1 MGEQS
6 LERPSTPPGAVFLS
20 YASQDADAARRICGA
35 LRASGIEVWFDQ
47 SELRGGDAWDRRIR
61 QQIRDCGL
69 FMPVISAR
77 TQARA
82 EGYFRLEWHLAE
94 QRTHLIGRQRAFLVP
109 VCIDDTL
116 ERNADVPDAF
126 LAVQWTRL
134 PGGET
139 PQTFAAHITALL
151 GAPAP
156 AATNQPRPALTSAL
170 PAQTQHR
177 RTLWISIG
185 LSALAVFIAGG
196 WFALQH
202 SGLHWHAQADTAGR
216 SQPTIT
222 DKSIAVLPFADLS
235 EKHDQEYFADGLSEE
250 ILNLIARMPTLNV
263 IGRTSSFQF
272 KGKNE
277 DVRAIGTRL
286 GAAYVLEGSVQK
298 AGERVR
304 VIAQLVSTEDGVHRW
319 SNTYDRTFGDV
330 LALQDELAAG
340 VARAMQVTVGSD
352 ALLSQKAST
361 NPQAYD
367 LYLRGLHALDHRD
380 RESVEAAANY
390 FQQAFDLDPSSVAA
404 ATQLGRTLV
413 YQAEFGFSPAVDTY
427 ERARRT
433 LESAIRLDPQFGPAH
448 VWLGWVHMA
457 YDWNWRAADAE
468 CNQALQLSP
477 RDPLASACA
486 ARLSEAMGQFEDA
499 IRLLTASLA
508 QDPLNPGA
516 TNVLSGVYARAGRL
530 AEAERTERRVL
541 QISPTYSSAR
551 FNLTNILLALGR
563 SQEALEIME
572 RATDMRTEGLLLVYH
587 SLGRDKE
594 SDAELATLTR
604 GHANDR
610 AFRIA
615 EAHAYRAEL
624 EQAFLWLDRA
634 YKQKDPG
641 LYLFKGDLLLRNLEP
656 DPRYKVFLRRMNLPE

>member
-1 MGEQS
+1 VDS
-6 LERPSTPPGAVFLS
+6 SVTDLSHAVFLS
-20 YASQDADAARRICGA
+20 YASQDAEAAHKICEA
-35 LRASGIEVWFDQ
+35 LRAAGIEVWFDQ

-61 QQIRDCGL
+61 QQIRDCAL

-116 ERNADVPDAF
+116 ERDADVPDAF
-126 LAVQWTRL
+126 LAVQWMRL

-139 PQTFAAHITALL
+139 PPTFAARITALL
-151 GAPAP
+151 GPLAP
-156 AATNQPRPALTSAL
+156 AATANQPRFALTSAL
-170 PAQTQHR
+170 PAQMQQR
-177 RTLWISIG
+177 RTLWTSIG
-185 LSALAVFIAGG
+185 LSVLAVFIVGG

-202 SGLHWHAQADTAGR
+202 SGLHRHPLADTAGR
-216 SQPTIT
+216 SRPTIT
-222 DKSIAVLPFADLS
+222 DKSIAVLPFVDLS

-250 ILNLIARMPTLNV
+250 ILNLISRMPTLNV

-272 KGKNE
+272 RGKNE

-319 SNTYDRTFGDV
+319 SNTYDRAFGDV

-352 ALLSQKAST
+352 ALLSRKAST

-413 YQAEFGFSPAVDTY
+413 YQAEFLFSPAVDAY
-427 ERARRT
+427 EHARRT
-433 LESAIRLDPQFGPAH
+433 LVSAIRLDPQFGPAH
-448 VWLGWVHMA
+448 AWLGWVYMA

-477 RDPLASACA
+477 RDPLASGCA
-486 ARLSEAMGQFEDA
+486 ARLSEAMGRFEDA

-508 QDPLNPGA
+508 QDPLNPGV
-516 TNVLSGVYARAGRL
+516 TNALSGVYARAGRL
-530 AEAERTERRVL
+530 AEAEKTERRVI
-541 QISPTYSSAR
+541 QISPTYASAP
-551 FNLTNILLALGR
+551 FNLTKILLALGR

-572 RATDMRTEGLLLVYH
+572 RATDMRTEGLLLIYH
-587 SLGRDKE
+587 SLGRVKE
-594 SDAELATLTR
+594 SDAELGTLTR
-604 GHANDR
+604 VHANDR

-624 EQAFLWLDRA
+624 DEAFIWLDRA

-641 LYLFKGDLLLRNLEP
+641 LYLLKGDLLLRNLEP
-656 DPRYKVFLRRMNLPE
+656 DPRYKAFLRKMNLPE

>member
-1 MGEQS
+1 MAAQS
-6 LERPSTPPGAVFLS
+6 PEPASTPTAAVFLS
-20 YASQDADAARRICGA
+20 YASQDANAARRICDA

-61 QQIRDCGL
+61 QQIRDCAL

-116 ERNADVPDAF
+116 ERDADVPDAF

-139 PQTFAAHITALL
+139 PPTFVARITALL
-151 GAPAP
+151 GAPGP
-156 AATNQPRPALTSAL
+156 AATANQPRPALTSAL

-185 LSALAVFIAGG
+185 LSALAIFIAGG
-196 WFALQH
+196 WFTLQH
-202 SGLHWHAQADTAGR
+202 RHAHADTAGK

-222 DKSIAVLPFADLS
+222 EKSIAVLPFADLS

-250 ILNLIARMPTLNV
+250 ILNLLARMPTLNV

-277 DVRAIGTRL
+277 DLRTIGTTL

-319 SNTYDRTFGDV
+319 SNTYDRPFGDV
-330 LALQDELAAG
+330 LTLQDELAAG
-340 VARAMQVTVGSD
+340 VARALQVTIGSN
-352 ALLSQKAST
+352 ALLSQTAST
-361 NPQAYD
+361 NPEAYD
-367 LYLRGLHALDHRD
+367 LYLRGLHALDRRD

-390 FQQAFDLDPSSVAA
+390 FQQALELDASFSAA

-413 YQAEFGFSPAVDTY
+413 NQAEFGFSPAVDTY

-433 LESAIRLDPQFGPAH
+433 LESAIRLDPRFGPAH
-448 VWLGWVHMA
+448 AWLGWVHMA
-457 YDWNWRAADAE
+457 YDWDWGAADAE
-468 CNQALQLSP
+468 CKQALRLSP
-477 RDPLASACA
+477 RDLLVSACA
-486 ARLSEAMGQFEDA
+486 SRLAEATGHFEDA
-499 IRLLTASLA
+499 IRLITAALA
-508 QDPLNPGA
+508 RDPLNPGA
-516 TNVLSGVYARAGRL
+516 TNSLSGAYARAGRL
-530 AEAERTERRVL
+530 AEAEATQRRVL
-541 QISPTYSSAR
+541 QISPTYSSAP
-551 FNLTNILLALGR
+551 FNLASILLALGR
-563 SQEALEIME
+563 SREALEVME
-572 RATDMRTEGLLLVYH
+572 RATDRRTEGLILVYH
-587 SLGRDKE
+587 SLGRDRE

-604 GHANDR
+604 EHAHDR

-624 EQAFLWLDRA
+624 DDAFLWLDRA
-634 YKQKDPG
+634 YEQKDPG
-641 LYLFKGDLLLRNLEP
+641 LYLLKGDLLLRNLES
-656 DPRYKVFLRRMNLPE
+656 DPRYKAFLRKMNLPE